1 MADPDTLHSCAV
13 RTLLRHGRT
22 IAPAAGGGS
31 VPVIGRTRY
40 YRLYSPVVGLKR
52 GVVLPA
58 KGNANLFECDVMNT
72 RYGVEQ
78 HRLTS
83 FRRLAVLAEFIAPL
97 LRIRIDDGQCFRGL
111 RVIMQMS

>member
-1 MADPDTLHSCAV
+1 V
-13 RTLLRHGRT
+13 RTLLRHRRT
-22 IAPAAGGGS
+22 IALSPAAPAFPRSGKRATTS
-31 VPVIGRTRY
+31 
-40 YRLYSPVVGLKR
+40 LNQWLSGLKR

-97 LRIRIDDGQCFRGL
+97 LRIRIDNGQCFRSL

>member
-1 MADPDTLHSCAV
+1 MADPDILHSGAV
-13 RTLLRHGRT
+13 RTLLRHPRT
-22 IAPAAGGGS
+22 IAVSPSAPAFPRSGKRAT
-31 VPVIGRTRY
+31 TR
-40 YRLYSPVVGLKR
+40 LSGLKR

-97 LRIRIDDGQCFRGL
+97 LRIRIDNGQCFRSL